1 MAHRVPLQPI
11 VHLPARPLLARR
23 PPARP
28 AAAAMPAGT
37 VTVLSAS
44 PSGVSLP
51 VGSGVLPP
59 PSFPPHSHSPLLAR
73 PYPAAT
79 NGHAPYHDMPAN
91 GTPSAPTNGHAH
103 TYQQY
108 IAAGHSHQETN
119 GRAPNGAR
127 PNPARVLLLLDCQ
140 VSRLA
145 DPPLGVPSARAVGAN
160 IAQVL
165 AAARACPAP
174 ARPRIIHVR
183 KCGAPG
189 DPDERGLPGW
199 ALVHEPLPDE
209 PVLDKRK
216 NNAFTGT
223 ALADLVPPD
232 AELVVVGLE
241 SDFCVR
247 ATCSAALARGNDVL
261 LIRGAHATYDRIEYW
276 DGGTST
282 PAEKVQREIEEELEE
297 AGVVL
302 LEMSDLRSLYGDR

>member
-1 MAHRVPLQPI
+1 
-11 VHLPARPLLARR
+11 
-23 PPARP
+23 
-28 AAAAMPAGT
+28 MP
-37 VTVLSAS
+37 
-44 PSGVSLP
+44 PSGAALP
-51 VGSGVLPP
+51 
-59 PSFPPHSHSPLLAR
+59 
-73 PYPAAT
+73 
-79 NGHAPYHDMPAN
+79 N
-91 GTPSAPTNGHAH
+91 
-103 TYQQY
+103 
-108 IAAGHSHQETN
+108 GHSHAYQHYAATSHSHPETN
-119 GRAPNGAR
+119 GRAR
-127 PNPARVLLLLDCQ
+127 PTPSRALLLLDVQ

-145 DPPLGVPSARAVGAN
+145 DPPLGVPSARAVGPN
-160 IAQVL
+160 IAKVL
-165 AAARACPAP
+165 AAARACPP
-174 ARPRIIHVR
+174 PSRPRIIHVR

-223 ALADLVPPD
+223 ALADLVPPE

-276 DGGTST
+276 DGGTSY

-297 AGVVL
+297 AGVIL
-302 LEMSDLRSLYGDR
+302 LEMSDLRSLYDDR

>member
-1 MAHRVPLQPI
+1 
-11 VHLPARPLLARR
+11 
-23 PPARP
+23 
-28 AAAAMPAGT
+28 MPAGT
-37 VTVLSAS
+37 VTVLPAS
-44 PSGVSLP
+44 PSGVSLS
-51 VGSGVLPP
+51 VGIGILPP
-59 PSFPPHSHSPLLAR
+59 ASFPPHSHTPLPLHAR
-73 PYPAAT
+73 PYPPAA
-79 NGHAPYHDMPAN
+79 NGHAPYHDMAPN
-91 GTPSAPTNGHAH
+91 GTSSAPTNGHAH
-103 TYQQY
+103 HHPAT
-108 IAAGHSHQETN
+108 AHSHPDTH
-119 GRAPNGAR
+119 GRTPNGAR

-145 DPPLGVPSARAVGAN
+145 DPPLRVPSACTVGPN
-160 IAQVL
+160 IARVL
-165 AAARACPAP
+165 AAARSCPLP
-174 ARPRIIHVR
+174 LRPRIIHVR

-199 ALVHEPLPDE
+199 ALVHDPLPDE

-223 ALADLVPPD
+223 ALADLVPQD

-247 ATCSAALARGNDVL
+247 ATCSAALARGNEVL

-302 LEMSDLRSLYGDR
+302 LEMSALRSLYGDR

>member
-1 MAHRVPLQPI
+1 
-11 VHLPARPLLARR
+11 
-23 PPARP
+23 
-28 AAAAMPAGT
+28 
-37 VTVLSAS
+37 
-44 PSGVSLP
+44 
-51 VGSGVLPP
+51 
-59 PSFPPHSHSPLLAR
+59 
-73 PYPAAT
+73 
-79 NGHAPYHDMPAN
+79 
-91 GTPSAPTNGHAH
+91 
-103 TYQQY
+103 
-108 IAAGHSHQETN
+108 
-119 GRAPNGAR
+119 
-127 PNPARVLLLLDCQ
+127 RVLLLLDCQ
-140 VSRLA
+140 VARLS
-145 DPPLGVPSARAVGAN
+145 DPPLGVPEARSVGAN

-165 AAARACPAP
+165 ATARASPP
-174 ARPRIIHVR
+174 PSRPRIIHVR

-189 DPDERGLPGW
+189 DADEPHLPGW
-199 ALVHEPLPDE
+199 ELVHAPLADE

-223 ALADLVPPD
+223 ALAELVPPD

-302 LEMSDLRSLYGDR
+302 LDMADLPSLFGDR